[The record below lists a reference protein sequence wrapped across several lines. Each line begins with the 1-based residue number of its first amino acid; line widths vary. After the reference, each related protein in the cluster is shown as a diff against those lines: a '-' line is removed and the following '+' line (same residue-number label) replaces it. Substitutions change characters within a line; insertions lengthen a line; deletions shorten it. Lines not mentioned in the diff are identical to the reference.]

1 MRGDI
6 SKKLA
11 TLAQNPYTKEMIDQL
26 VFNETE
32 MNEQKICQ
40 NDSEKDEQSQIE
52 CYESK
57 MQDVVRS
64 LRDGASVIKQLSD
77 KSKKADVIKQIKTA
91 NDSGLICL
99 DYYEVE

>member
-11 TLAQNPYTKEMIDQL
+11 TLAQNQYTKEMIDQL

-40 NDSEKDEQSQIE
+40 NDSEKDEQS
-52 CYESK
+52 
-57 MQDVVRS
+57 
-64 LRDGASVIKQLSD
+64 
-77 KSKKADVIKQIKTA
+77 
-91 NDSGLICL
+91 
-99 DYYEVE
+99 

>member
-11 TLAQNPYTKEMIDQL
+11 TLAQNPYTKEMIEQL

-40 NDSEKDEQSQIE
+40 NDSEKDEQS
-52 CYESK
+52 
-57 MQDVVRS
+57 
-64 LRDGASVIKQLSD
+64 
-77 KSKKADVIKQIKTA
+77 
-91 NDSGLICL
+91 
-99 DYYEVE
+99 

>member
-26 VFNETE
+26 VFKENE

-40 NDSEKDEQSQIE
+40 SEKDEQSQIE

>member
-32 MNEQKICQ
+32 MNEQIKCQ
-40 NDSEKDEQSQIE
+40 SEKDEQS
-52 CYESK
+52 
-57 MQDVVRS
+57 
-64 LRDGASVIKQLSD
+64 
-77 KSKKADVIKQIKTA
+77 
-91 NDSGLICL
+91 
-99 DYYEVE
+99 